1 MYCCTQKL
9 CVSHNAHIKN
19 ILSEP
24 FSNTVK
30 YVWHTELDMLMKYK
44 LCRNNEKIRQTKPIQ
59 LSNMLTRTDTQF
71 DSEFSALALLQGE
84 RAFFYE
90 YRK

>member
-1 MYCCTQKL
+1 MYCCTETV
-9 CVSHNAHIKN
+9 CTAHCTHKN

-24 FSNTVK
+24 LSNTVK
-30 YVWHTELDMLMKYK
+30 YVWHIELDMLMKYK

-71 DSEFSALALLQGE
+71 ESDEFSALASLQGE
-84 RAFFYE
+84 RAFL
-90 YRK
+90 